1 MDSYILHTFLLITIL
16 LLIIAIISYHYIK
29 YRQKTYLH
37 ISNIK
42 VEENELKTSLH
53 QNSHE

>member
-16 LLIIAIISYHYIK
+16 LLIIAIISYHYVK